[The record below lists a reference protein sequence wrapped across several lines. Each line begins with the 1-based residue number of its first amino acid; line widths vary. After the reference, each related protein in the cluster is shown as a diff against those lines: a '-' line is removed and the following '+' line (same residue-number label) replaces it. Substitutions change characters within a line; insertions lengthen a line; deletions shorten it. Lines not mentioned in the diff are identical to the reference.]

1 MGCKR
6 VNWLCL
12 PTPKGSNYIIPT
24 NNFRYLVAFNTFM
37 LFLNNKISKE
47 IYTDNTNNAI
57 GMVSKI
63 EN

>member
-24 NNFRYLVAFNTFM
+24 NSFRYLVAFNTCM

-47 IYTDNTNNAI
+47 MYTDNTNN
-57 GMVSKI
+57 GI
-63 EN
+63 ENRKLGI